1 MRRFNH
7 LGEANRV
14 PLELKATINL
24 PKTAFP
30 MKANLP
36 QNEPKMLARWEQ
48 ARIYERI
55 REARKGSPTY
65 ILHDGPP
72 YTSGPIHMGTALN
85 KCLKDFIVKSKTM
98 AGFDAPYVPGWDCH
112 GLPIEIKVDKEL
124 GGKKLQMRPLDVRA
138 ECRKYAQKFL
148 DLQRQQFKRIGVFGR
163 FDRPYATMNPQYESV
178 VLSTFFS
185 FYEHGF
191 VYKGLRAVYWCMHDE
206 TALAEAEVEY
216 ENHTSPTVY
225 VKYRLL
231 DDPAGIDAALA
242 GKKVSTIIWTTTP
255 WTLPASM
262 AVAFHPDEEY
272 VGLESGGEVYIVA
285 AKLAKDVAEKCG
297 LADARELAHF
307 PGRKLERLNFQHPF
321 LDRTIL
327 GVLADYV
334 TMDTGTGVV
343 HTAPSH
349 GAEDFITGVK
359 YGLDATSNVDEK
371 GILRNGLAEYT
382 GKRVWDANQPIIE
395 LLRSRGALLH
405 TEKTEHSYPHCWRCH
420 NPVIFRATE
429 QWFISMETPMP
440 GGAPDSAEFGA
451 YQSARDA
458 KSRELQSCKTRR
470 DYELLNLPKGTA
482 KPEDYM
488 PEIVA
493 EINRLDGEIAQLDEE
508 WASLQGIGKEKL
520 GTLRTRTLEEIKR
533 VKWDP
538 AWGEERLSNMI
549 ATRPDW
555 CISRQRV
562 WGVPIAVFLCE
573 GCGKPLNDH
582 AVNEKVVQLF
592 ARSGADAWFT
602 SESDGILPAGA
613 KCPHCGG
620 AKFEKET
627 DIFDVWLESGA
638 SYLALVNDEP
648 TYPWPSDLYLEGGD
662 QYRGWFQ
669 SSLLCA
675 MGTHGTPPYKGV
687 VTPGWTLDEKG
698 QAMSKSRGNDVDP
711 VDISDRLGAEVV
723 RLWVASVDFRED
735 VVGSEQLMQRT
746 GETYR
751 TIRNNLFRYV
761 LSNLYDFDPERDTL
775 PFQELE
781 AIDQYMLRLTAELA
795 ADVRRWY
802 DEFAF
807 HRIYHRV
814 NYYCVTELSA
824 FYFDVLKDRLYLSA
838 PKSKARR
845 AAQTAVWRIGEALT
859 RLLAPITTFTSEEVW
874 GYLPKV
880 PNRPESVH
888 LALFPSAADL
898 LGEGVATADP
908 AQRQDWT
915 VLLGN
920 RDEVMKALDTAR
932 SSKLI
937 GKPLEAQLVI
947 AASDPAYSVLARYK
961 EQLRYLFIVSAV
973 TLTHGSGNG
982 TGGVHVEV
990 KKADGAKCE
999 RCWNYSIHV
1008 GEDKEYPT
1016 VCERCS
1022 AVLKELEAPR

>member
-1 MRRFNH
+1 
-7 LGEANRV
+7 V
-14 PLELKATINL
+14 PFELKSTINL

-36 QNEPKMLARWEQ
+36 QNEPKILARWEQ
-48 ARIYERI
+48 SGIYERI

-98 AGFDAPYVPGWDCH
+98 SGFDAPYVPGWDCH

-124 GGKKLQMRPLDVRA
+124 GGKKLQMRPSDVRA

-185 FYEHGF
+185 FYENGF

-216 ENHTSPTVY
+216 ENHTSPTVW
-225 VKYRLL
+225 VKYALL
-231 DDPAGIDAALA
+231 DDPTKIDAALA

-262 AVAFHPDEEY
+262 AVAFHPDAEY
-272 VGLESGGEVYIVA
+272 VALESGGEVYVVA
-285 AKLAKDVAEKCG
+285 AKLAGDVAEKCG
-297 LADARELAHF
+297 LENVRELAHF
-307 PGRKLERLNFQHPF
+307 PGRRLEHLNFQHPF
-321 LDRTIL
+321 LDRKIL
-327 GVLADYV
+327 GVLAEYV

-371 GILRNGLAEYT
+371 GILRNGLPEYT
-382 GKRVWDANQPIIE
+382 GKRVWEANQPIMD
-395 LLRSRGALLH
+395 LLKSRGALLH
-405 TEKTEHSYPHCWRCH
+405 AEKTEHSYPHCWRCH

-440 GGAPDSAEFGA
+440 GAPGGRDSEN
-451 YQSARDA
+451 D
-458 KSRELQSCKTRR
+458 
-470 DYELLNLPKGTA
+470 
-482 KPEDYM
+482 
-488 PEIVA
+488 
-493 EINRLDGEIAQLDEE
+493 
-508 WASLQGIGKEKL
+508 
-520 GTLRTRTLEEIKR
+520 TLRTRTLEEIKH

-573 GCGKPLNDH
+573 GCGKPLEDKAINR
-582 AVNEKVVQLF
+582 KVVELF

-602 SESDGILPAGA
+602 SESDSILPAGT

-620 AKFEKET
+620 TKFEKET

-638 SYLALVNDEP
+638 SYLALVDDEP

-675 MGTHGTPPYKGV
+675 MGTHTTPPYKGV

-711 VDISDRLGAEVV
+711 VDIASRLGGEVV

-735 VVGSEQLMQRT
+735 VVGSERLMLT
-746 GETYR
+746 VAENYR
-751 TIRNNLFRYV
+751 KIRNTFRYI
-761 LSNLYDFDPERDTL
+761 LGNLGDFDPQMDAV
-775 PFQELE
+775 PFEKLQAL
-781 AIDQYMLRLTAELA
+781 DQYMLRQTLA
-795 ADVRRWY
+795 FASDVRTSY

-807 HRIYHRV
+807 HKIYHRV
-814 NYYCVTELSA
+814 NHFCIVDLSA
-824 FYFDVLKDRLYLSA
+824 FYFDVLKDRLYISA
-838 PKSKARR
+838 PKSHARR
-845 AAQTAVWRIGEALT
+845 SAQTAIWRIGEALV
-859 RLLAPITTFTSEEVW
+859 RLLAPIMSFTAEEVW
-874 GYLPKV
+874 DYLPKSAG
-880 PNRPESVH
+880 RGESVH
-888 LALFPSAADL
+888 LALFPSAEDI
-898 LGEGVATADP
+898 LGQVQSAASSAEAEASN
-908 AQRQDWT
+908 QDWT
-915 VLLGN
+915 TLRSV
-920 RDEVMKALDTAR
+920 RDEVLKALEEAR
-932 SSKLI
+932 NSKLI
-937 GKPLEAQLVI
+937 GTGLEAQATVT
-947 AASDPAYSVLARYK
+947 APDPVYSVLSRHAGD
-961 EQLRYLFIVSAV
+961 LRYLFIVSAV
-973 TLTHGSGNG
+973 HLVQTSGNG

-990 KKADGAKCE
+990 KKADGLKCE
-999 RCWNYSIHV
+999 RCWNYSVHV
-1008 GEDKEYPT
+1008 GEDKTYPT

-1022 AVLKELEAPR
+1022 AVLKEIGG

>member
-1 MRRFNH
+1 
-7 LGEANRV
+7 V
-14 PLELKATINL
+14 PFELKKTINL
-24 PKTAFP
+24 PQTAFP

-36 QNEPKMLARWEQ
+36 QNEPKMLERWESTGLYQ
-48 ARIYERI
+48 RI
-55 REARKGSPTY
+55 REARKGAPRY

-72 YTSGPIHMGTALN
+72 YTSGPIHMGTAMN

-98 AGFDAPYVPGWDCH
+98 GGFDAPYVPGWDCH

-124 GGKKLQMRPLDVRA
+124 GGKKLQMPATSVRA
-138 ECRKYAQKFL
+138 ACRKYAQKYL
-148 DLQRQQFKRIGVFGR
+148 DLQRIQFKRIGVFGR
-163 FDRPYATMNPQYESV
+163 FDRPYATMTPQYESV

-185 FYEHGF
+185 FYENGF

-216 ENHTSPTVY
+216 ENHTSHTVF
-225 VKYRLL
+225 VKYALI
-231 DDPAGIDAALA
+231 DDPAQLDAALA

-272 VGLESGGEVYIVA
+272 VAMESGSEVYIVA
-285 AKLAKDVAEKCG
+285 SKLANDVAAKCN
-297 LADARELAHF
+297 LPEPKPLAHF

-321 LDRTIL
+321 LDRKVL

-349 GAEDFITGVK
+349 GAEDFITGMK

-371 GILRNGLAEYT
+371 GILRNGLPEYT
-382 GKRVWDANQPIIE
+382 GKRVWDANQPIID
-395 LLRSRGALLH
+395 LVRSRGALLH

-440 GGAPDSAEFGA
+440 AGA
-451 YQSARDA
+451 
-458 KSRELQSCKTRR
+458 
-470 DYELLNLPKGTA
+470 
-482 KPEDYM
+482 
-488 PEIVA
+488 
-493 EINRLDGEIAQLDEE
+493 
-508 WASLQGIGKEKL
+508 GKND
-520 GTLRTRTLEEIKR
+520 TLRTRTLEEIKK

-538 AWGEERLSNMI
+538 GWGEERLSNMI
-549 ATRPDW
+549 QTRPDW

-573 GCGKPLNDH
+573 GCGKPLNDKSI
-582 AVNEKVVQLF
+582 NKKVVELF
-592 ARSGADAWFT
+592 ATSGADAWFT
-602 SESDGILPAGA
+602 DAPNSIVPDGT

-620 AKFEKET
+620 TKFEKET

-638 SYLALVNDEP
+638 SYLALIDDEP
-648 TYPWPSDLYLEGGD
+648 GYPWPSDLYLEGGD

-675 MGTHGTPPYKGV
+675 MGTHQTPPYKGV

-711 VDISDRLGAEVV
+711 VDISSRLGGEVV

-735 VVGSEQLMQRT
+735 VVGSEALMQRV
-746 GETYR
+746 GENYKK
-751 TIRNNLFRYV
+751 IRNTFRYILGNFEGFNPETDAV
-761 LSNLYDFDPERDTL
+761 PFD
-775 PFQELE
+775 QME
-781 AIDQYMLRLTAELA
+781 ALDQYMLRQTVAFA
-795 ADVRRWY
+795 NDVRNAY

-807 HRIYHRV
+807 HKIYHRLNHFCIV
-814 NYYCVTELSA
+814 DLSA
-824 FYFDVLKDRLYLSA
+824 FYFDVLKDRLYISA

-845 AAQTAVWRIGEALT
+845 SAQTAISCIGDVLA
-859 RLLAPITTFTSEEVW
+859 RLLAPIMSFTCEEVW
-874 GYLPKV
+874 QYLPK
-880 PNRPESVH
+880 PGSRIDSVH
-888 LALFPSAADL
+888 LAQFPTAAEI
-898 LGEGVATADP
+898 LGGSVAATDAKSNEEWTAL
-908 AQRQDWT
+908 RS
-915 VLLGN
+915 V
-920 RDEVMKALDTAR
+920 RDEVLKALEAAR
-932 SSKLI
+932 NNKLI
-937 GKPLEAQLVI
+937 GTGLEAQI
-947 AASDPAYSVLARYK
+947 AITAADPVHSVLHRHA

-973 TLTHGSGNG
+973 TLMQGSGNG
-982 TGGVHVEV
+982 TGGVHVDV

-999 RCWNYSIHV
+999 RCWNYSTRV
-1008 GEDKEYPT
+1008 GEDKNYPT

-1022 AVLKELEAPR
+1022 AVLAELETQG

>member
-1 MRRFNH
+1 M
-7 LGEANRV
+7 GEANRV

-36 QNEPKMLARWEQ
+36 QNEPKILARWEETG
-48 ARIYERI
+48 IYERI
-55 REARKGSPTY
+55 RQARKGSPTY

-72 YTSGPIHMGTALN
+72 YTSGPIHLGTSLN

-98 AGFDAPYVPGWDCH
+98 TGFDAPYVPGWDCH

-185 FYEHGF
+185 FYENGF

-216 ENHTSPTVY
+216 EDRTSPTVW
-225 VKYRLL
+225 VKYALL
-231 DDPAGIDAALA
+231 DDPAQIDAALA

-262 AVAFHPDEEY
+262 AVAFHPDEDY
-272 VGLESGGEVYIVA
+272 VALESGGEVYIVA
-285 AKLAKDVAEKCG
+285 SKLAKDVAEKCK
-297 LADARELAHF
+297 LADPRELAHF
-307 PGRKLERLNFQHPF
+307 PGRKMERLNFQHPF
-321 LDRTIL
+321 LDRKIL

-349 GAEDFITGVK
+349 GAEDFATGVK
-359 YGLDATSNVDEK
+359 YGLDATSHVDEK
-371 GILRNGLAEYT
+371 GILRDGLPEYNGQYVF
-382 GKRVWDANQPIIE
+382 KANPIIIE
-395 LLRSRGALLH
+395 LLRKHGALLYSD
-405 TEKTEHSYPHCWRCH
+405 KLVHSYPHCWRCH

-440 GGAPDSAEFGA
+440 GGS
-451 YQSARDA
+451 
-458 KSRELQSCKTRR
+458 
-470 DYELLNLPKGTA
+470 
-482 KPEDYM
+482 
-488 PEIVA
+488 
-493 EINRLDGEIAQLDEE
+493 GERG
-508 WASLQGIGKEKL
+508 SEKD
-520 GTLRTRTLEEIKR
+520 TLRTRTLEEIKHVR
-533 VKWDP
+533 WDP
-538 AWGEERLSNMI
+538 SWGEERLSNMI

-573 GCGKPLNDH
+573 SCGKPLNDS
-582 AVNEKVVQLF
+582 AINRKVVELF

-602 SESDGILPAGA
+602 PEPDTIVEEGM
-613 KCPHCGG
+613 KCPHCAGT
-620 AKFEKET
+620 KFEKET

-638 SYLALVNDEP
+638 SYLALIADEP

-675 MGTHGTPPYKGV
+675 MGTHATPPYKGV

-711 VDISDRLGAEVV
+711 VDIASRLGGEVV
-723 RLWVASVDFRED
+723 RLWTASVDFRED
-735 VVGSEQLMQRT
+735 VVGSELLMQRVA
-746 GETYR
+746 ENYR
-751 TIRNNLFRYV
+751 KIRNTFRYV
-761 LSNLYDFDPERDTL
+761 LGNLGDFNPDADAV
-775 PFQELE
+775 PFESME
-781 AIDQYMLRLTAELA
+781 ALDQYMMRQTCAFA
-795 ADVRRWY
+795 ADVRSSY

-807 HRIYHRV
+807 HKIYHRLNHFCIV
-814 NYYCVTELSA
+814 DLSA
-824 FYFDVLKDRLYLSA
+824 FYFDILKDRLYISA
-838 PKSKARR
+838 PKSPGRR
-845 AAQTAVWRIGEALT
+845 SAQTAIWRIGEALV
-859 RLLAPITTFTSEEVW
+859 RLLAPIMSFTSEEVW
-874 GYLPKV
+874 DYLPKTAG
-880 PNRPESVH
+880 RAESVH
-888 LALFPSAADL
+888 LALFPTAAGILGDAKTIAGAGPAAGSADDKT
-898 LGEGVATADP
+898 GE
-908 AQRQDWT
+908 DWT
-915 VLLGN
+915 TLRMV
-920 RDEVMKALDTAR
+920 RDEVLKALEDAR
-932 SSKLI
+932 NNKLI
-937 GKPLEAQLVI
+937 GTGLEAQVTV
-947 AASDPAYSVLARYK
+947 AAADPVYSVLSRHAS
-961 EQLRYLFIVSAV
+961 QLRYLFIVSAV
-973 TLTHGSGNG
+973 NLVQAAGNG
-982 TGGVHVEV
+982 TGGVRVEV
-990 KKADGAKCE
+990 KKADGLKCE
-999 RCWNYSIHV
+999 RCWNYSTHV
-1008 GEDKEYPT
+1008 GEDKKYPT

-1022 AVLKELEAPR
+1022 AVLKELETS